1 MKMKRFLALS
11 VAILLITTLFA
22 GCGKSSMMDVVQ
34 NNQAVDMEAAVPEE
48 GLADSVAKSDVDVPE
63 NQKLIRTLY
72 VDAETENMDEL
83 LTKVDARISELGGY
97 VEAREVTNDSIYA
110 QYSNRY
116 ASLTIRIPAENVD
129 AFVGHVSEASNIT
142 SNRETTEDV
151 TLQYVAVESRIKAL
165 ETEEARLLELLA
177 KAENMNDLLQIEA
190 RLTEVRMELEQV
202 TSQLRVYDNRVN
214 YGTIHLN
221 LREVEEY
228 TEPEPETFWQ
238 RITTGLGDS
247 LESLGNGFVNV
258 LAFLIIALPY
268 LLVFVAPGIV
278 IWIVVRR
285 KKKKAQKK
293 ED

>member
-22 GCGKSSMMDVVQ
+22 GCGKGSMMDVVQ

>member
-142 SNRETTEDV
+142 STRETTEDV

-268 LLVFVAPGIV
+268 VLVFVAPGIV

>member
-22 GCGKSSMMDVVQ
+22 GCGKGSMMDVVEQ
-34 NNQAVDMEAAVPEE
+34 NQAMDMEAIAPEE
-48 GLADSVAKSDVDVPE
+48 GLADSVAKSDVDIPE

-221 LREVEEY
+221 LHEVEEY

-258 LAFLIIALPY
+258 LAFLIIAMPY

-285 KKKKAQKK
+285 KKKKAEKK

>member
-22 GCGKSSMMDVVQ
+22 GCGKGSMMDVVQ

-238 RITTGLGDS
+238 RVTTGLGDS

-268 LLVFVAPGIV
+268 LLVFVAPAIV

>member
-268 LLVFVAPGIV
+268 VLVFVAPGIV